1 MDGQLVELWVTTEQD
16 PRADDAEIEGRTLEL
31 REELLELDI
40 EDARQP
46 PGGSAPDG
54 SRGAEVALL
63 GTLLVTTTREVVGAV
78 VRTVAAWLSRTGG
91 RTVKMQLGD
100 DSIELTN
107 VAEEDQR
114 QLLEAFLARHTDP
127 AL

>member
-1 MDGQLVELWVTTEQD
+1 VDESCEVGET
-16 PRADDAEIEGRTLEL
+16 IGCGRSYSSSIS
-31 REELLELDI
+31 RM
-40 EDARQP
+40 R
-46 PGGSAPDG
+46 G
-54 SRGAEVALL
+54 SRLADPLPTAAVGPRVALL